1 MKEVE
6 MELTQDVFDIINN
19 PGRIGMLATAD
30 KDGKPNVAYFGSPH
44 LAEDGTLVMG
54 MTDNR
59 SVKNLEQNPQAV
71 FFAIGESP
79 VTFQT
84 PGSRLYLTVKKMEHE
99 GELIDN
105 IKATIAEHAGPE
117 AASMITTGLA
127 FEVTEVRPMVAMG

>member
-1 MKEVE
+1 MKIA
-6 MELTQDVFDIINN
+6 QDIFDIINK
-19 PGRIGMLATAD
+19 PGRIGVLATAD

-59 SVKNLEQNPQAV
+59 SVKNLEQNPLAV
-71 FFAIGESP
+71 FFAISESP

-84 PGSRLYLTVKKMEHE
+84 PGSRLYLKVKAMERE

-105 IKATIAEHAGPE
+105 VKAAIAQHAGPE
-117 AASMITTGLA
+117 AAKMITTGVA